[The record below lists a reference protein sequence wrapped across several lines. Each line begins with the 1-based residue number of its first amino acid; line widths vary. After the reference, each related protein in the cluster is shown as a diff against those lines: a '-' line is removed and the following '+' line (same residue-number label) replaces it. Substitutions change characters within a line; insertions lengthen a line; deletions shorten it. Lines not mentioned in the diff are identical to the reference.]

1 MESLG
6 VVLPVFGLIA
16 AGFLARRAALV
27 GERVGDGLSEFVFT
41 VAVPCLIFRTL
52 ARADIPLVQPWGYW
66 IAYFAGAGLAWAFG
80 TLAARYVFKVGDT
93 ASVVAGFACG
103 QANTIFMGIPL
114 ILRMYGDEGA
124 VPLFLLIA
132 VHLPVMMVVATLLAE
147 GRGASPARIG
157 RRLLA
162 NPIVLAILV
171 GVAVRPGAA
180 LVPDAVWRM
189 LDLLAGAAVPCSLF
203 ALGIALDRY
212 GIREG
217 WALPALISGLKLVVH
232 PLAVWVLARHVFTMP
247 PAWSGVAVLF
257 AACPCGVNA
266 YLLAEHYKQGVGL
279 ASSAVAISTALSLA
293 TTLLWLRVLG
303 LG

>member
-1 MESLG
+1 METLG
-6 VVLPVFGLIA
+6 IVLPVFGLIA
-16 AGFLARRAALV
+16 AGYLARRSRLV

-66 IAYFAGAGLAWAFG
+66 IAYFAGAGIAWALGSLATRRVFG
-80 TLAARYVFKVGDT
+80 QGGTVG
-93 ASVVAGFACG
+93 VVAGFASA
-103 QANTIFMGIPL
+103 QANTIFVGVPL
-114 ILRMYGDEGA
+114 ILRLYGDEGA

-147 GRGASPARIG
+147 GRGASPMRLG

-171 GVAVRPGAA
+171 GVAVKPGIGW
-180 LVPDAVWRM
+180 VPDPVWRT
-189 LDLLAGAAVPCSLF
+189 LDLLSGAAVPCALF
-203 ALGIALDRY
+203 ALGTALDRY
-212 GIREG
+212 GVREG
-217 WALPALISGLKLVVH
+217 WTLPVVISGLKLLVH
-232 PLAVWVLARHVFTMP
+232 PLAVFVLARHVFTMP

-279 ASSAVAISTALSLA
+279 ASSAVAISTAFSLV
-293 TTLLWLRVLG
+293 TTLLWLYVLG
-303 LG
+303 LI